1 MRLDKAIEMNFGYL
15 PKESSSAP
23 IVSKDGRFYDSNQEN
38 VIWLYS
44 NIKQFT
50 LGPIYVGLEL
60 E

>member
-1 MRLDKAIEMNFGYL
+1 MNFGYL

-23 IVSKDGRFYDSNQEN
+23 IVSKDGRFDDSNQEK